1 MKSQCYNVVGVTFE
15 KNQNKLNSTHKKYK
29 LCANYHVTVD

>member
-15 KNQNKLNSTHKKYK
+15 NRQDILNSFGELGLTIQ
-29 LCANYHVTVD
+29 VEFED